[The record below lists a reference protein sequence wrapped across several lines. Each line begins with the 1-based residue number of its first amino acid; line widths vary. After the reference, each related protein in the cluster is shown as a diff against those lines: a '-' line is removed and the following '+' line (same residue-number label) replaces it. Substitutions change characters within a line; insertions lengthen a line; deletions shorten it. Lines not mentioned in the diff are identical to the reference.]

1 MPAKVAPK
9 NCYKEKFLLKTGIKI
24 KISGVLNLSLKFKV
38 LFIILQNNSRYW

>member
-9 NCYKEKFLLKTGIKI
+9 NCHKEKFMFNKGRKF

-38 LFIILQNNSRYW
+38 LFIILQNISRYW